1 MSSVNTTG
9 YTLFCFPVYTKDSI
23 LIYHNTKSQTSIE
36 LFPNNAVAVKK
47 IQWNFLSIKIYYK
60 ASKIQLY

>member
-9 YTLFCFPVYTKDSI
+9 YILFCFPVYTKDSI

-36 LFPNNAVAVKK
+36 LFPNNAVGVKK
-47 IQWNFLSIKIYYK
+47 IQ
-60 ASKIQLY
+60 